1 MNASPKKMG
10 SAAHVADP
18 IFFCFF
24 NPQAT
29 RPQKFLFLQKIP
41 RMKKI
46 CIFCGS
52 SMGFNPIYKEKAA
65 ELGHVLADYGCELL
79 YGGGS
84 VGLMKIIADVMMK
97 RHRKVTGTI
106 TQHLLDMRV
115 GHPEIDELIVV
126 ETMAERKKILE
137 DMADGFIA
145 LPGGIGTMDE
155 FFEAYVL
162 SQLRVFDKPVALY
175 NVNGYYDGVVSFINH
190 VAEEGFMRKEHAEN
204 LIVSDDPKV
213 LLEKMEHFQPADV
226 KKWVV
231 EIKEQVR
238 G

>member
-1 MNASPKKMG
+1 
-10 SAAHVADP
+10 
-18 IFFCFF
+18 
-24 NPQAT
+24 
-29 RPQKFLFLQKIP
+29 
-41 RMKKI
+41 MKKI

-52 SMGFNPIYKEKAA
+52 SMGFDPIFKEKAA
-65 ELGHVLADYGCELL
+65 ELGHALADHGCELL

-84 VGLMKIIADVMMK
+84 VGLMKVIADVMME
-97 RHRKVTGTI
+97 RHCKVTGTI

-162 SQLRVFDKPVALY
+162 SQLRVFDKPVALF
-175 NVNGYYDGVVSFINH
+175 NVNGYYDGLVEFIKH
-190 VAEEGFMRKEHAEN
+190 MADEGFMRKEHAEN
-204 LIVSDDPKV
+204 LIVSNDPKD
-213 LLEKMEHFQPADV
+213 LLAKMEQFQPADV
-226 KKWVV
+226 TKWVV
-231 EIKEQVR
+231 EIKEQVKN
-238 G
+238 

>member
-1 MNASPKKMG
+1 
-10 SAAHVADP
+10 
-18 IFFCFF
+18 
-24 NPQAT
+24 
-29 RPQKFLFLQKIP
+29 
-41 RMKKI
+41 MKKI

-52 SMGFNPIYKEKAA
+52 SMGFDPIYKEKAA
-65 ELGHVLADYGCELL
+65 ELGQVLADNGCELL

-84 VGLMKIIADVMMK
+84 VGLMKIVADVMMK
-97 RHRKVTGTI
+97 RHRRVIGTI

-162 SQLRVFDKPVALY
+162 SQLRVFDKPVALF
-175 NVNGYYDGVVSFINH
+175 NVNGYYDGIVSFINH

-204 LIVSDDPKV
+204 LIVSDDPKA
-213 LLEKMEHFQPADV
+213 LLEKMEQFQPADV
-226 KKWVV
+226 TKWVV
-231 EIKEQVR
+231 EIKEQVKN
-238 G
+238 

>member
-1 MNASPKKMG
+1 
-10 SAAHVADP
+10 
-18 IFFCFF
+18 
-24 NPQAT
+24 
-29 RPQKFLFLQKIP
+29 
-41 RMKKI
+41 MKKI

-52 SMGFNPIYKEKAA
+52 SMGFDPIYKEKAA
-65 ELGHVLADYGCELL
+65 ELGQVLADNGCELL

-84 VGLMKIIADVMMK
+84 VGLMKIVADVMMK

-162 SQLRVFDKPVALY
+162 SQLRVFDKPVALF
-175 NVNGYYDGVVSFINH
+175 NVNGYYDGIVSFINH

-213 LLEKMEHFQPADV
+213 LLEKMEQFQPTDV
-226 KKWVV
+226 TKWVV
-231 EIKEQVR
+231 EIKEQVKN
-238 G
+238 

>member
-1 MNASPKKMG
+1 
-10 SAAHVADP
+10 
-18 IFFCFF
+18 
-24 NPQAT
+24 
-29 RPQKFLFLQKIP
+29 
-41 RMKKI
+41 MKKI

-52 SMGFNPIYKEKAA
+52 SMGFDPIYKEKAA
-65 ELGHVLADYGCELL
+65 ELGQVLADNGCELL

-84 VGLMKIIADVMMK
+84 VGLMKIVADVMMK
-97 RHRKVTGTI
+97 RHRRVIGTI

-115 GHPEIDELIVV
+115 GHPKIDELIVV

-162 SQLRVFDKPVALY
+162 SQLRVFDKPVALF
-175 NVNGYYDGVVSFINH
+175 NVNGYYDGIVSFINH

-213 LLEKMEHFQPADV
+213 LLEKMEQFQPTDV
-226 KKWVV
+226 TKWVV
-231 EIKEQVR
+231 EIKEQVKN
-238 G
+238 